1 MTRIEVQHLPECSP
15 CPSAAAAS
23 WRRVWVKEDR
33 SSTLVKR
40 PRVAIF
46 VSERLL
52 LPAFLANH
60 RSTLSSISPSR
71 GSCREGWAS
80 FQGSCYWLSSTTATW
95 KKAEETCRSHGAHLL
110 VFINNL
116 SPSNAFQDF
125 ISQIVVVIFHYWIG
139 LVEPHQEGEWTWVDG
154 TDFSST
160 PTENGEDCG
169 QLHASVKRIRK
180 LWNDADCNLS
190 YRFICES
197 KA

>member
-1 MTRIEVQHLPECSP
+1 TFCQR
-15 CPSAAAAS
+15 SAFS
-23 WRRVWVKEDR
+23 SLCLVLSTWSVWCFD
-33 SSTLVKR
+33 S
-40 PRVAIF
+40 
-46 VSERLL
+46 
-52 LPAFLANH
+52 
-60 RSTLSSISPSR
+60 

-110 VFINNL
+110 VVNSAEELVSFI
-116 SPSNAFQDF
+116 DF

-160 PTENGEDCG
+160 PTFWAEGQPDNWDFRENGEDCG

>member
-1 MTRIEVQHLPECSP
+1 MGIRNKLWLFSLK
-15 CPSAAAAS
+15 S
-23 WRRVWVKEDR
+23 VWCFD
-33 SSTLVKR
+33 S
-40 PRVAIF
+40 
-46 VSERLL
+46 
-52 LPAFLANH
+52 
-60 RSTLSSISPSR
+60 

-110 VFINNL
+110 VVNSAEEL
-116 SPSNAFQDF
+116 
-125 ISQIVVVIFHYWIG
+125 VMIFHYWIG

-190 YRFICES
+190 YRFICETEQES
-197 KA
+197 DWEHLH